1 MIGFTILVIVL
12 PILSLKTSMNL
23 KKRTNIFIIALAIA
37 YRVICIV
44 YIYSSKLETILYRLY
59 THFVAVSS
67 VTLLIIFP
75 PTFCPLYRRV
85 VKQYCCQRCWFS
97 LSCLWLLVFLLKV
110 LYFSYIFANS
120 FIIYHLVYIITM
132 LLFN

>member
-44 YIYSSKLETILYRLY
+44 YIYSCKLETILYLLY

-75 PTFCPLYRRV
+75 PTFSPLYHRV
-85 VKQYCCQRCWFS
+85 VKQYCCQRC
-97 LSCLWLLVFLLKV
+97 
-110 LYFSYIFANS
+110 
-120 FIIYHLVYIITM
+120 
-132 LLFN
+132 